1 MRTQR
6 TQYGIT
12 LIGFAIVLIVVGF
25 FAYAAMKLIPV
36 YTEYFG
42 VVKSVK
48 LLQGQAGIETMSID
62 QIRRNLDPIFNVQYV
77 DDAEVPLSSVTLITA
92 NGQRSLNVAYSVDR
106 PFIYNIDLLV
116 HFDYTVDLSK
126 GATD

>member
-12 LIGFAIVLIVVGF
+12 LIGFAIMLCVVGF

-36 YTEYFG
+36 YSEYFS
-42 VVKSVK
+42 VVKSLK
-48 LLQGQAGIETMSID
+48 SLQGDAGIDSMGID
-62 QIRRNLDPIFNVQYV
+62 EIRRKLDTIFDVQYV
-77 DDAEVPLSSVTLITA
+77 DETDVPLSSVTLITA
-92 NGQRSLNVAYSVDR
+92 NGQRSLNVAYSVDK

-116 HFDYTVDLSK
+116 HFNYTVDLSK
-126 GATD
+126 GATY

>member
-42 VVKSVK
+42 VVKSLK
-48 LLQGQAGIETMSID
+48 SLQGDAGIENMGID
-62 QIRRNLDPIFNVQYV
+62 EIRRKLE
-77 DDAEVPLSSVTLITA
+77 AAL
-92 NGQRSLNVAYSVDR
+92 
-106 PFIYNIDLLV
+106 
-116 HFDYTVDLSK
+116 
-126 GATD
+126 